1 MVLLYIYTG
10 ILVYWSPSLLFGFV
24 VSDLWYQISRPSG
37 IKIPSLDIC
46 RFIILLSKITHQMLH
61 NHTFSQ
67 RNKAT
72 EKAVEVKAGDKKEGV
87 GENF

>member
-1 MVLLYIYTG
+1 
-10 ILVYWSPSLLFGFV
+10 
-24 VSDLWYQISRPSG
+24 
-37 IKIPSLDIC
+37 
-46 RFIILLSKITHQMLH
+46 MLH

-72 EKAVEVKAGDKKEGV
+72 EKAVEVKAGGKKEGV